1 MINKLG
7 LSFLK
12 RALQK
17 KCSTSF
23 LRNELPGILE
33 DLQGQHMTFQ
43 HDGAPIFF
51 NRLAYLNENY
61 INKWIEHGHK
71 NQQISVH

>member
-1 MINKLG
+1 
-7 LSFLK
+7 
-12 RALQK
+12 
-17 KCSTSF
+17 
-23 LRNELPGILE
+23 
-33 DLQGQHMTFQ
+33 MTFQ

-71 NQQISVH
+71 NQQISVHQTITCGDILKAW